1 MLVMIKTDL
10 ITMKNYALQ
19 NMVIMTLVAVFICI
33 GTGSITAG
41 IAALAAMLP
50 FLYVFSVVAYD
61 EMNGWERFRLTL
73 PINRRQVV
81 FGRYVSIIIVVLLS
95 DLLAIALYAL
105 ISLLASVAPAIPGIS
120 ALDNSFEP
128 VRGMGQILLVSSVIL
143 IAATFAMPLFM
154 RFGLTKGSR
163 VVPLVIVLLLVVAIY
178 IAGDSEELILNV
190 APMLEVLVQP
200 GLQAELATLGIC
212 TCVFAAVL
220 VLYAISALIA
230 TRLYEKRQF

>member
-1 MLVMIKTDL
+1 MLVMIQSDF
-10 ITMKNYALQ
+10 ITMKNSLVQLTVLCA
-19 NMVIMTLVAVFICI
+19 LVAVLISISTETLI
-33 GTGSITAG
+33 GGVAAVAAMIPFMYIFSIT
-41 IAALAAMLP
+41 
-50 FLYVFSVVAYD
+50 AYD

-95 DLLAIALYAL
+95 DVLAIAFYAL
-105 ISLLASVAPAIPGIS
+105 IALLASVAPVIPGIG
-120 ALDNSFEP
+120 ALANSFEP

-163 VVPLVIVLLLVVAIY
+163 VAPLLIVVLLIGAMY
-178 IAGDSEELILNV
+178 IAGDSEEVILNV
-190 APMLEVLVQP
+190 VPMLEVLVQP

-212 TCVFAAVL
+212 ACVFAAVL
-220 VLYAISALIA
+220 ALYVISALIA
-230 TRLYEKRQF
+230 TRLYAKRQF